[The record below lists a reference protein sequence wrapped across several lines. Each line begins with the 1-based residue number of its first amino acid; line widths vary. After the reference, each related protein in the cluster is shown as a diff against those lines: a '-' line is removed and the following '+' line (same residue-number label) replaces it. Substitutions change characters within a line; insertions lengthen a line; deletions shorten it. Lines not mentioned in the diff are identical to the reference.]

1 MERRTDEAIV
11 LGAVDYGEADKLVT
25 IFTRSRGRV
34 SAFAAGA
41 RKSKRRF
48 AGALEPGTHVSVLL
62 VERRGD
68 TERLDGADIQSSFH
82 HLREQLPTIARA
94 LYCLEL
100 CRELVRDHE
109 PHEALFDALL
119 SYLGLL
125 DAGKAGP
132 TSLLK
137 FELDALAEAG
147 FMPRFDSCVLCG
159 GPTGERPRFD
169 PSHGGVTC
177 EKCVLRSPGARAM
190 TPELVAAFVG
200 LQGGKREAWPRELR
214 ARGRE
219 LLNDFIAHQLGRRLK
234 SVSFMEQ
241 VGTD

>member
-1 MERRTDEAIV
+1 MERRIDEAIV

-25 IFTRSRGRV
+25 LFTRGRGRV
-34 SAFAAGA
+34 TAFAAGA

-48 AGALEPGTHVSVLL
+48 QGALEPGTHLVAKL

-68 TERLDGADIQSSFH
+68 TQRLDGADIRSSFF

-109 PHEALFDALL
+109 PHEALFQALL
-119 SYLGLL
+119 GYLGLL
-125 DAGKAGP
+125 DQGKAGP
-132 TSLLK
+132 TSLIQ

-147 FMPRFDSCVLCG
+147 FQPRFDSCVLCG

-169 PSHGGVTC
+169 PSHGGVVC
-177 EKCVLRSPGARAM
+177 EKCVLRATGARAVS
-190 TPELVAAFVG
+190 PELVSAFVA
-200 LQGGKREAWPRELR
+200 LQGGARQPWPPELR
-214 ARGRE
+214 ARGRDV
-219 LLNDFIAHQLGRRLK
+219 LNDFIAHQLGRRLK
-234 SVSFMEQ
+234 SVNFMEQ